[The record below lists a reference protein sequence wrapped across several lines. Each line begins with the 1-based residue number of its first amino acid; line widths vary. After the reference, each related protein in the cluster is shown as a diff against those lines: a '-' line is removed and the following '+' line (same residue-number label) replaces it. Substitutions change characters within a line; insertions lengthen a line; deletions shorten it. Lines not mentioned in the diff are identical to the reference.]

1 MFSASRVA
9 PLNSTAP
16 LMLLRQLPQKMGVFC
31 TYRYFERVA
40 HYAFEVRLFK
50 DSMIQPLLPT
60 LVENNDNLDSSVTTL
75 DGFAFPPYIVMD
87 RGTPLS
93 EWKRIERQILSVL
106 DMLAEAATLLQTLHG
121 TGRVHCDLKPDN
133 ILLVLRTSEWRFID
147 FRIMAEAGVFFN
159 ENRLAYCPGG
169 GVTRRTINCH
179 WGRLRG
185 GAGARSK
192 CWH

>member
-9 PLNSTAP
+9 PLNITAP
-16 LMLLRQLPQKMGVFC
+16 LMLLRQLPQEMGVFGM
-31 TYRYFERVA
+31 YRYFERVA
-40 HYAFEVRLFK
+40 DYAFEVRLFK
-50 DSMIQPLLPT
+50 DSIIQPLLPT

-87 RGTPLS
+87 RGLPLS

-121 TGRVHCDLKPDN
+121 TGRVHCNLKPDN

-147 FRIMAEAGVFFN
+147 FRIMAEAGVFCN
-159 ENRLAYCPGG
+159 ENRLAYCWGG
-169 GVTRRTINCH
+169 CH
-179 WGRLRG
+179 TADNQLPLGEIERGRD
-185 GAGARSK
+185 
-192 CWH
+192 